1 MSRIFSLK
9 LARQTAEAF
18 LRDEGISTLPV
29 DPFAIAETRD
39 IVVQGKP
46 AEHEGVSG
54 MLLRH
59 GNDFGIVFATHIP
72 SHGFQRFSVSHEL
85 GHYFL
90 PGHIDQVI
98 KDGIHV
104 SRAGFVTNDPYELEA
119 DHFAAGLLMPETP
132 FRKAMDRFDP
142 GLDAIEQMAELC
154 VTSRTATAIR
164 FAELSDAAVAV
175 IVSTGGIIDYCFMS
189 DAMKSLPKLDWI
201 RKGTPLPTGT
211 ATATLAADAERV
223 SNGDRLSDETDVH
236 DWLGGTTRA
245 AVSEESVGL
254 GRYGKVLTVLSSNS
268 IGQNDDSDDSEHD
281 EDSLIE
287 SWTPRFGR

>member
-1 MSRIFSLK
+1 MSRVFNFK

-18 LRDEGISTLPV
+18 LKEEGILTLPV
-29 DPFAIAETRD
+29 DPFAIAESRD
-39 IVVQGKP
+39 IAVKGKP
-46 AEHEGVSG
+46 ENVEGVSG

-59 GNDFGIVFATHIP
+59 GNDFGIVFATHIQSP
-72 SHGFQRFSVSHEL
+72 GFQRFSVRHEL

-90 PGHIDQVI
+90 PGHIDQII

-132 FRKAMDRFDP
+132 FRKALDRFDP
-142 GLDAIEQMAELC
+142 GLEAIDYMAETC

-164 FAELSDAAVAV
+164 FAELTDAAVAV

-189 DAMKSLPKLDWI
+189 EAMKSLPKLDWI
-201 RKGTPLPTGT
+201 RKGTKLPVST
-211 ATATLAADAERV
+211 ATARLAADRERV
-223 SNGDRLSDETDVH
+223 AAGERTRDEVDVR

-245 AVSEESVGL
+245 MVSEETVGL
-254 GRYGKVLTVLSSNS
+254 GAYGKVLTVLTSST
-268 IGQNDDSDDSEHD
+268 IGQDNDPD
-281 EDSLIE
+281 EDEDDEEKLVE
-287 SWTPRFGR
+287 SWTPRFRR